1 MRGHNPKFSRF
12 NAECLAP
19 LIHQMF
25 QDNIDPF
32 GVAHELQF
40 FTGALI
46 KPVIA
51 DKNIYKDAVLLM
63 PLFLDELD
71 LPEKYTGFVYLVIE
85 SSGGLLHKLGAL
97 SFSSK
102 IKLSELELKQLKTI
116 SQPQKGAL
124 RKSLL
129 AATMMNESL
138 ESGA

>member
-1 MRGHNPKFSRF
+1 MIGYNPKFTRF

-19 LIHQMF
+19 LIQQMF

-32 GVAHELQF
+32 GVAHEFQF
-40 FTGALI
+40 FMGALI

-51 DKNIYKDAVLLM
+51 DKDNYKDAILLM

-85 SSGGLLHKLGAL
+85 NSGGLLHKLGAL

-102 IKLSELELKQLKTI
+102 IKLSKLELQQLKN
-116 SQPQKGAL
+116 SSLPPKGTL
-124 RKSLL
+124 RKSFL
-129 AATMMNESL
+129 AAAMVHKSL